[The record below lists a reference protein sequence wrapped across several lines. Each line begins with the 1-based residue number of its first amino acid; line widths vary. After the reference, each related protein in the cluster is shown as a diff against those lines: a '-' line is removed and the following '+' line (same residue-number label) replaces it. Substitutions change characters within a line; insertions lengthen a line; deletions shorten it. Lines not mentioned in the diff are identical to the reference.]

1 MPVLPASQASFD
13 ISVPVLVIGAGAC
26 GLTAALS
33 AADAGADVL
42 VLERDARPS
51 GSTSLSAGLIA
62 AAGTE
67 LQRKHGVD
75 DSPTIFIEDILRKTH
90 GEVDHAVVQ
99 AIAEASGPMIDWMQD
114 RQGLNLHLVQGFL
127 FPGHT
132 RLRMH
137 GPASQTGADLEVM
150 LLNAAGRAGIDVMAS
165 ASAEDLYAE
174 DDGRIVA
181 VGITRPDGKRET
193 IGCDAVILACGGYGG
208 DPSLVARYIP
218 EMAEAEYCGHTS
230 NTGDALRWGEAL
242 GAQTLD
248 LGSYQGHGSVPRPHA
263 APLTWAVITLG
274 GFQVNTEG
282 RRFADESLGYSEHAE
297 TILAQPGS
305 VAWNIYD
312 ARCEAAALPFADYK
326 EMKRL
331 GAIKE
336 AASVQE
342 LAAVTGVPLEALGA
356 TMEEVARLAAGVGQ
370 DAFGRDFTKAPPLAP
385 PYRTAKVTGAL
396 FHTQGGLAV
405 DCGGRVLRL
414 DGSPLPNLFAG
425 GGAAR
430 GISGPGAGGY
440 LAGNGL
446 TTATVLGRLAGLSA
460 ARLVTVR

>member
-13 ISVPVLVIGAGAC
+13 VSVPVLVIGAGAC
-26 GLTAALS
+26 GLTAALA
-33 AADAGADVL
+33 AADAGAEVL
-42 VLERDARPS
+42 VLERDPRPS

-62 AAGTE
+62 AAGTR
-67 LQRKHGVD
+67 LQREHGVE
-75 DSPTIFIEDILRKTH
+75 DSPAMFVEDILRKTH
-90 GEVDHAVVQ
+90 GEVDHALVQ
-99 AIAEASGPMIDWMQD
+99 AIAEASGSLIDWLQD
-114 RQGLNLHLVQGFL
+114 RQGLDLHLVQGFL

-137 GPASQTGADLEVM
+137 GPASQSGADLEAM
-150 LLNAAGRAGIDVMAS
+150 LLNAAEREGVDVMAA

-174 DDGRIVA
+174 DDGRVVA
-181 VGITRPDGKRET
+181 VGIRRPDGHRET
-193 IGCDAVILACGGYGG
+193 IGCEALVLASGGYGG
-208 DPSLVARYIP
+208 DPSLVARHIP

-242 GAQTLD
+242 GAQALD

-274 GFQVNTEG
+274 GFQVNAEG

-297 TILAQPGS
+297 KILAQPGGF
-305 VAWNIYD
+305 AWNIYD
-312 ARCEAAALPFADYK
+312 ARCEEAALPFADYK

-336 AASVQE
+336 AASVEE
-342 LAAVTGVPLEALGA
+342 LAAATGLPLDALRA
-356 TMEEVARLAAGVGQ
+356 TMEEVARLAAGQGQ
-370 DAFGRDFTKAPPLAP
+370 DAFGRDFTKSPPVAP

-405 DCGGRVLRL
+405 DTGARVLRP
-414 DGSPLPNLFAG
+414 DGSSLPNLFAG

-430 GISGPGAGGY
+430 GISGPGAWGY

-460 ARLVTVR
+460 ARLVVGP

>member
-1 MPVLPASQASFD
+1 MSVLPASEASFD
-13 ISVPVLVIGAGAC
+13 VSVPVLVVGAGAC

-33 AADAGADVL
+33 AADAGAEVL
-42 VLERDARPS
+42 VMERDPRPS

-62 AAGTE
+62 AAGTG
-67 LQRKHGVD
+67 LQREHGVE
-75 DSPTIFIEDILRKTH
+75 DSPAIFAEDILRKTH
-90 GEVDHAVVQ
+90 GEVDRALVQ
-99 AIAEASGPMIDWMQD
+99 AIAEASGPLVDWLQD
-114 RQGLNLHLVQGFL
+114 RHGLDLHLVQGFL

-137 GPASQTGADLEVM
+137 GPASQTGVDLEAM
-150 LLNAAGRAGIDVMAS
+150 LLAAAGREGVDVMAS
-165 ASAEDLYAE
+165 ASAENLYAE
-174 DDGRIVA
+174 ADGRVVA
-181 VGITRPDGKRET
+181 AGIMRPDGQREI
-193 IGCDAVILACGGYGG
+193 IGCGALILACGGYGG
-208 DPSLVARYIP
+208 DPSLVARHIP

-230 NTGDALRWGEAL
+230 NMGDALRWGEAL
-242 GAQTLD
+242 GAQALD
-248 LGSYQGHGSVPRPHA
+248 LGAYQGHGSVPRPHA

-274 GFQVNTEG
+274 GFQVNTGG

-297 TILAQPGS
+297 KILAQPGG

-312 ARCEAAALPFADYK
+312 ARCEKAALPFADYK

-336 AASVQE
+336 AASVEE
-342 LAAVTGVPLEALGA
+342 LAAVTGLRLDALRA
-356 TMEEVARLAAGVGQ
+356 TMEEVARLAAGQGQ
-370 DAFGRDFTKAPPLAP
+370 DAFGRDFTVSPSLVP

-405 DCGGRVLRL
+405 DADARVLRP
-414 DGSPLPNLFAG
+414 DGSSLPNLFAG

-430 GISGPGAGGY
+430 GISGPGAWGY

-446 TTATVLGRLAGLSA
+446 TTATVLGRIAGRSA
-460 ARLVTVR
+460 ARLVAGR